1 MTNELGDRGSTEGLP
16 SVRRIAESFRELEA
30 VKAVALA
37 GSRSSARSDS
47 DSDYDLYVYAE
58 QRIPVAFRRSL
69 FGDQAEIDNH
79 FWEPG
84 DEGLDPA
91 SGARLDIMYR
101 SPRWME
107 DQLDRV
113 LLRHEAGIGYTTC
126 FWFNLLHSEA
136 LVDRDGWYHSLQV
149 RAAAPYP
156 DGLRRAIVA
165 KNWPILR
172 RNQSSYRHQ
181 IELAL
186 RRGDSFSVHHR
197 VTALLASFFDLWF
210 ALEHRP
216 HPGEK
221 RLLSYLPEV
230 WSQRVNRVL
239 ESPLPTLLTRIDAL
253 LDPLDEQLRA
263 EGLV

>member
-1 MTNELGDRGSTEGLP
+1 MTSDPGDRDSTDALS
-16 SVRRIAESFRELEA
+16 SVRRIAVSLHELEA

-37 GSRSSARSDS
+37 GSRGTGRSDP
-47 DSDYDLYVYAE
+47 DSDFDLYVYSE
-58 QRIPVAFRRSL
+58 REIPVAFRRAL
-69 FGDQAEIDNH
+69 LGDKAEIDNH

-84 DEGLDPA
+84 DEALDPET
-91 SGARLDIMYR
+91 GVRLDIMYR

-126 FWFNLLHSEA
+126 FWFNLLHSET
-136 LVDRDGWYHSLQV
+136 LVDREGWYQALQD
-149 RAAAPYP
+149 RARTDYP
-156 DGLRRAIVA
+156 EGLRRAIVA
-165 KNWPILR
+165 KNSPILR

-197 VTALLASFFDLWF
+197 ITALLASFFDLWF
-210 ALEHRP
+210 ALERSP

-221 RLLSYLPEV
+221 RLLSYLPEE
-230 WSQRVNRVL
+230 WAHRVSRVL
-239 ESPLPTLLTRIDAL
+239 ESPPVTLLAEIDAL
-253 LDPLDEQLRA
+253 LDPLDERLQLER
-263 EGLV
+263 LT